1 MCLILKLLQKNS
13 TKAQMNTLKRWESLF
28 IFFFLQLQCKA
39 CNMFRKNVDRMKKR
53 KYKIKKRESLEK
65 GKESDQEK
73 EQKVERNNRLGG
85 FL

>member
-1 MCLILKLLQKNS
+1 
-13 TKAQMNTLKRWESLF
+13 
-28 IFFFLQLQCKA
+28 
-39 CNMFRKNVDRMKKR
+39 MFRKNVDRMKKR